1 MKRWLIVAAVA
12 LLGVC
17 VVGWTKHEWITD
29 AINFNSRQRN
39 IAQAIAAASPD
50 QLREFLDQP
59 DAELRRVAAVRL
71 ARINDASGRA
81 ALVASLY
88 PQTVFATGTGTFQV
102 RIKPG
107 ATLKAGQVIANIGGQ
122 PVRSPITGQLLR
134 FYEPQPGGYQF
145 GHRVAEIAPAESGV
159 KEAIDAIGLVGKQSD
174 AEELE
179 SLARAFPKY
188 SVETNAA
195 CQKIRTR
202 RQQAGFGRQ

>member
-1 MKRWLIVAAVA
+1 MKRWLMLAAVV
-12 LLGVC
+12 LLGLC
-17 VVGWTKHEWITD
+17 AVGWTKREWITD

-39 IAQAIAAASPD
+39 IAQAIASASPG

-71 ARINDASGRA
+71 AQINDASGRA

-122 PVRSPITGQLLR
+122 PMRSPITGQLLR
-134 FYEPQPGGYQF
+134 FYEPQPGGYQP
-145 GHRVAEIAPAESGV
+145 GHRVAEIAPAESDV
-159 KEAIDAIGLVGKQSD
+159 KEVIDALGLVGKQSD

-179 SLARAFPKY
+179 SLARAFPQY
-188 SVETNAA
+188 ATETLSA

-202 RQQAGFGRQ
+202 RK